1 MQVLLAS
8 PSLVSDEDLRAVEAT
23 VAALEGAEFVS
34 GEAQAHAFVVD
45 LASGAALDALA
56 VSLEGAGYP
65 LGPVITSSGA
75 HEGGAPHDWRPASF
89 RIEPTEVGANVNYDC
104 YCGCDAGFALDRS
117 EAEPAPESC
126 CCGNH
131 ILVGADAAERIMGR
145 VEDADRYRLDVQ
157 RVTMPWGE
165 AMDVAIAIPRGS

>member
-1 MQVLLAS
+1 MQVLVAS
-8 PSLVSDEDLRAVEAT
+8 PSLTSEEDMRAVEAV
-23 VAALEGAEFVS
+23 VASLEGAEFVS
-34 GEAQAHAFVVD
+34 GEAQAHAFVVE

-56 VSLEGAGYP
+56 AALDEAGYA
-65 LGPVITSSGA
+65 LGPVLASDA
-75 HEGGAPHDWRPASF
+75 HEEGAPPDWRPGAF
-89 RIEPTEVGANVNYDC
+89 RIEQTEVGANVNYDC

-131 ILVGADAAERIMGR
+131 ILVGADAAEQIVRR
-145 VEDADRYRLDVQ
+145 VDDASRYRLDVQ

-165 AMDVAIAIPRGS
+165 AMDVAIAIPTGA